1 MDPQCRWL
9 GAVLLIMRAYSFAA
23 STLSVA
29 FAVVAAV
36 ASPTTVSAQVSV
48 SPSSV
53 NVNAQGVTTA
63 ILTFSGVSGYR
74 MAEALWCGELVSAA
88 PAGGFRCAPGTVFGQ
103 LPSRYERTSGSTFD
117 ALSDVMTI
125 PASVARRA
133 YQDAAAGSNSAFYY
147 VRRFRSD
154 EGIDQYAAVTLRL
167 TSGGAR
173 TPLSI
178 TDVQLAFDPDV
189 PVLYVANGDVPAPL
203 EAILSYT
210 GSGRLSGRWEIVYP
224 GEQVPSASDLLT
236 EGTTPADQRR
246 AQRRYTQLSRFNV
259 FLPPTGRTVLPGPDP
274 SRLPTATDGIY
285 YLLLR
290 LESAFDAESQTE
302 TTGSID
308 GEFIIR
314 TGGLSGGAAGFALP
328 MLRYVVGSGSSRTPA
343 PRSVGT
349 VRLRLPAANATVD
362 PASLVFAWDAP
373 ARAEQYRVEVGV
385 LDGTRVLA
393 AIVPRTTR
401 RYEAPP
407 WLATSA
413 PQPRLRWRVVALDAR
428 GREIGRSAWSGLTL
442 NRSNE

>member
-9 GAVLLIMRAYSFAA
+9 GAVLLIMRADFLTA
-23 STLSVA
+23 VA
-29 FAVVAAV
+29 LAVGVAV
-36 ASPTTVSAQVSV
+36 ASPAMVAAQVSV

-63 ILTFSGVSGYR
+63 ILTFSGVGGYT
-74 MAEALWCGELVSAA
+74 MAEALWCGELVSAT

-103 LPSRYERTSGSTFD
+103 VPSRYDRTSGSTFD

-154 EGIDQYAAVTLRL
+154 DGIDQYAAVTLRL

-203 EAILSYT
+203 EAILRYT
-210 GSGRLSGRWEIVYP
+210 GSGRLTGRWEIVYP
-224 GEQVPSASDLLT
+224 GEQVPSAADLLT
-236 EGTTPADQRR
+236 EGTAPADQRR
-246 AQRRYTQLSRFNV
+246 TQRRYTQLSRFNV
-259 FLPPTGRTVLPGPDP
+259 FLPPTGRMVLPGPDP

-308 GEFIIR
+308 GEFVIR

-328 MLRYVVGSGSSRTPA
+328 MLRYVVGSGSARTPA
-343 PRSVGT
+343 ARSVGS
-349 VRLRLPAANATVD
+349 VRLRSPAAGATVN
-362 PASLVFAWDAP
+362 PSTLVFVWDALT
-373 ARAEQYRVEVGV
+373 RAEQYRLEVGAP
-385 LDGTRVLA
+385 DGTRVMA

-413 PQPRLRWRVVALDAR
+413 PQPRLRWRVIALDAR
-428 GREIGRSAWSGLTL
+428 GREIGRSNWAAIVMS
-442 NRSNE
+442 RSNE